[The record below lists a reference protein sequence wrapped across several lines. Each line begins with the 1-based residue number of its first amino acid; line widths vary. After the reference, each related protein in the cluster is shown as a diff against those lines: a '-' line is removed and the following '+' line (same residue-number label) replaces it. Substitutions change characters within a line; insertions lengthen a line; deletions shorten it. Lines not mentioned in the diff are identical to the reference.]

1 MIKKQN
7 LWFITLFSL
16 ILVLSVYYL
25 TMKDTKFE
33 DLTILKETEKP
44 TINTV
49 ENSYLVSLRVTD
61 DEKLLKTM
69 EDLQTTINNSE
80 ASVLEKNEAYET
92 LKELNLNKGKEMEL
106 EKLIKEKFNLNS
118 YVKIVGDKINI
129 TIASD
134 EHSKE
139 LANNIINEVQNKYE
153 VQKYITV
160 KFKK

>member
-16 ILVLSVYYL
+16 ILVLSIYYL
-25 TMKDTKFE
+25 TLKDQNLETIGLFNENTKA
-33 DLTILKETEKP
+33 
-44 TINTV
+44 TINTK
-49 ENSYLVSLRVTD
+49 ENSYLISLRISD

-69 EDLQTTINNSE
+69 EELETTINNSN
-80 ASVLEKNEAYET
+80 ATTDEKNEAYET

-106 EKLIKEKFNLNS
+106 EKMIKEKFNHDS
-118 YVKIVGDKINI
+118 YIKINGDKINV
-129 TIASD
+129 TIAAD

-139 LANNIINEVQNKYE
+139 LANNIINEVQKCYQ

>member
-7 LWFITLFSL
+7 IWFITLFSL

-33 DLTILKETEKP
+33 DLTILKETDKP

-69 EDLQTTINNSE
+69 EDLQTTINNNE

-153 VQKYITV
+153 IQKYITV

>member
-129 TIASD
+129 TVASD

>member
-7 LWFITLFSL
+7 IWFITLFSL

-33 DLTILKETEKP
+33 DLTILKETDKP

-69 EDLQTTINNSE
+69 EDLQSTINNND

-153 VQKYITV
+153 IQKYITV

>member
-7 LWFITLFSL
+7 IWFITLFSL

-33 DLTILKETEKP
+33 DLTILKETDKP

-69 EDLQTTINNSE
+69 EDLQTTINNND

-92 LKELNLNKGKEMEL
+92 LKELNLNKGREMEL

-118 YVKIVGDKINI
+118 YVKIIGDKINI

-153 VQKYITV
+153 IQKYITV

>member
-25 TMKDTKFE
+25 TLKDTNL
-33 DLTILKETEKP
+33 DNLAILKNTDTP

-49 ENSYLVSLRVTD
+49 ENSYLVSLRITD

-69 EDLQTTINNSE
+69 EELQTTINNEE

-92 LKELNLNKGKEMEL
+92 LKELNLNKGREMEL
-106 EKLIKEKFNLNS
+106 EKLIKEKFALDS
-118 YVKIVGDKINI
+118 YVKIVGDKINV

-139 LANNIINEVQNKYE
+139 LANDIINTVQNRYQ

>member
-1 MIKKQN
+1 MINKKS

-33 DLTILKETEKP
+33 DLTILKETDKP

-69 EDLQTTINNSE
+69 EDLQTTINNND

-92 LKELNLNKGKEMEL
+92 LKELNLNKGREMEL

-118 YVKIVGDKINI
+118 YVKIIGDKINI

-153 VQKYITV
+153 IQKYITV

>member
-25 TMKDTKFE
+25 TMKETKFDE
-33 DLTILKETEKP
+33 FSLLKESEKP

-49 ENSYLVSLRVTD
+49 ENSYLVSLRISD

-69 EDLQTTINNSE
+69 EDLQTTINND
-80 ASVLEKNEAYET
+80 AATTLEKNEAYET

-106 EKLIKEKFNLNS
+106 EKLIKEKFDLNS
-118 YVKIVGDKINI
+118 YVKIVGDKINV

-134 EHSKE
+134 DHSRE

-153 VQKYITV
+153 VQKYITI

>member
-7 LWFITLFSL
+7 IWFITLFSL

-33 DLTILKETEKP
+33 DLTILKETDKP

-69 EDLQTTINNSE
+69 EDLQTTINNND

-118 YVKIVGDKINI
+118 YVKIIGDKINI

-153 VQKYITV
+153 IQKYITV

>member
-7 LWFITLFSL
+7 IWFITLFSL

-33 DLTILKETEKP
+33 DLSILKETDKP

-69 EDLQTTINNSE
+69 EDLQTTINNND

-118 YVKIVGDKINI
+118 YVKIIGDKINI

-153 VQKYITV
+153 IQKYITV

>member
-7 LWFITLFSL
+7 IWFITLFSL

-33 DLTILKETEKP
+33 DLTILKETDKP

-69 EDLQTTINNSE
+69 EDLQTTINNND
-80 ASVLEKNEAYET
+80 ASFLEKNEAYET
-92 LKELNLNKGKEMEL
+92 LKELNLNKGREMEL

-118 YVKIVGDKINI
+118 YVKIIGDKINI

-153 VQKYITV
+153 IQKYITV